1 MKHLVYYDDQTG
13 NIEDSTGYFI
23 GGIGIGIN
31 VPQPAKTN
39 EGADIDS
46 LIKLKAS
53 GFTADDLIKMG
64 VKL

>member
-1 MKHLVYYDDQTG
+1 MKHLVYYDDATG
-13 NIEDSTGYFI
+13 NVEDSKGNFI
-23 GGIGIGIN
+23 GAVSVGMA
-31 VPQPAKTN
+31 VPSPVPENK
-39 EGADIDS
+39 GADIDS

>member
-1 MKHLVYYDDQTG
+1 VKHLVYYDDTNG
-13 NIEDSTGYFI
+13 NIEDSTGIYI
-23 GGIGIGIN
+23 GQVGAGIN
-31 VPQPAKTN
+31 IPNPV
-39 EGADIDS
+39 EGNKGTDIDS

>member
-1 MKHLVYYDDQTG
+1 MKHLVYYDDATG
-13 NIEDSTGYFI
+13 NIEDSKGYFLGSI
-23 GGIGIGIN
+23 SPN
-31 VPQPAKTN
+31 MQVPDAVVENKGT
-39 EGADIDS
+39 DIDS

>member
-1 MKHLVYYDDQTG
+1 MRHLVYYDDVSG

-23 GGIGIGIN
+23 CAVLAGCN
-31 VPQPAKTN
+31 VPNPVKENT
-39 EGADIDS
+39 GTDIDS

>member
-13 NIEDSTGYFI
+13 NIEDATGYVI
-23 GGIGIGIN
+23 GFVGVSLP
-31 VPQPAKTN
+31 VPSPIKEN
-39 EGADIDS
+39 KSSDIDA

-64 VKL
+64 GKL

>member
-13 NIEDSTGYFI
+13 NIEDATGYII
-23 GGIGIGIN
+23 GCTGSGFS
-31 VPQPAKTN
+31 VPNPVKEN
-39 EGADIDS
+39 KGSDIDA

-64 VKL
+64 GKL

>member
-1 MKHLVYYDDQTG
+1 MKSLVYYDKTTG
-13 NIEDSTGYFI
+13 NIEDAKGVIIGTISSFMNVDNPVPESKST
-23 GGIGIGIN
+23 
-31 VPQPAKTN
+31 
-39 EGADIDS
+39 DIDS